1 MTCEQTISM
10 LEKALD
16 KACEYTH
23 NDGFNGC
30 PSSYDHEAV
39 SEEKEKECIL
49 CKFHCISAKDECWN
63 KEYEKK
69 SKECWKEYFLTGG
82 KIKWDFQIY

>member
-39 SEEKEKECIL
+39 S
-49 CKFHCISAKDECWN
+49 
-63 KEYEKK
+63 
-69 SKECWKEYFLTGG
+69 
-82 KIKWDFQIY
+82 